1 MQYNLTEK
9 LKWNDDPVLIIRDT
23 ELTINSDAETVL
35 QLMDIMANR
44 GEMQG
49 AMEALNLL
57 LGEKQMKKLKAL
69 RLKIDDYMTVVRTAV
84 QLAMGN
90 DPGEEEPAGE

>member
-57 LGEKQMKKLKAL
+57 LGSEVLKTIVAPGWTDIGMTCAIIL
-69 RLKIDDYMTVVRTAV
+69 MRAGVTVLLKWENKTD
-84 QLAMGN
+84 
-90 DPGEEEPAGE
+90 

>member
-90 DPGEEEPAGE
+90 DPGEDEPAGE

>member
-23 ELTINSDAETVL
+23 EMTINSDAETVL

-90 DPGEEEPAGE
+90 DPGEGEPAGE